1 MILARRAEMQVLV
14 ENRKAM
20 FKYFLYDKLE
30 VGIVLNGFEVKTL
43 REKCGSIDGAYVQ
56 VLGNELWLLNSNIQS
71 QDLFAFSTGEIR
83 RRKLLCHKK
92 ELRWLK
98 MKSEAEGMT
107 LVPLKLYDKNGK
119 IKLEVAVARGK
130 NAIDKRRALRD
141 REIICDA
148 ERKWFC

>member
-1 MILARRAEMQVLV
+1 MILARRAEMQVLA
-14 ENRKAM
+14 ENRKAV
-20 FKYFLYDKLE
+20 FRYFLYDKLE
-30 VGIVLNGFEVKTL
+30 VGIVLNGFEVKAL

-130 NAIDKRRALRD
+130 NAIDKRRDLRD
-141 REIICDA
+141 RDIMRDA
-148 ERKWFC
+148 ERK

>member
-1 MILARRAEMQVLV
+1 MQVLA
-14 ENRKAM
+14 ENRKAV
-20 FKYFLYDKLE
+20 FRYFLYDKLE
-30 VGIVLNGFEVKTL
+30 VGIVLNGFEVKAL

-130 NAIDKRRALRD
+130 NAIDKRRDLRD
-141 REIICDA
+141 RDIMRDA
-148 ERKWFC
+148 ERK

>member
-14 ENRKAM
+14 ENRKAV

-119 IKLEVAVARGK
+119 IKLEIALAKGK
-130 NAIDKRRALRD
+130 NVADKRQTLKRRDID
-141 REIICDA
+141 RESQ
-148 ERKWFC
+148 ERFNI

>member
-30 VGIVLNGFEVKTL
+30 VGIVLNGFEGKTL

-56 VLGNELWLLNSNIQS
+56 VLGNEPWLLNSNIQS

-141 REIICDA
+141 RDIICDA